1 MRSVSVLLF
10 ICLLLSCDNKTKLGQ
25 YVYEDDMDVLHT
37 DENCSKLKDGKDDE
51 GHPIYA
57 MQPIDIAQLA
67 YCGKVCSQCVSK
79 NTYEQLKNIVEKNS
93 KKVQRERF
101 KNSGNNRK
109 WLYRLL
115 ERGEDPIQEQY
126 IVEMP
131 SYEEF
136 EKEMSDPIFR
146 RNVYDM
152 IEERSYHYGQHR
164 ILDYNSYEDFSRLMG
179 YDEQ

>member
-1 MRSVSVLLF
+1 MIGVPVLF
-10 ICLLLSCDNKTKLGQ
+10 VICLFLSCDNKTKLGQ
-25 YVYEDDMDVLHT
+25 YVYVDDMGVFHT
-37 DENCSKLKDGKDDE
+37 DENCSKLKDGKDDD
-51 GHPIYA
+51 GHSIYA
-57 MQPIDIAQLA
+57 MQPIDTADLA
-67 YCGKVCSQCVSK
+67 YCGKVCSQCISK
-79 NTYEQLKNIVEKNS
+79 ETYEQLKCIVERNYQ
-93 KKVQRERF
+93 KVQRERF
-101 KNSGNNRK
+101 KNCSNNRK

-164 ILDYNSYEDFSRLMG
+164 ILDYNSYDGFSRLMG
-179 YDEQ
+179 YDE

>member
-1 MRSVSVLLF
+1 MKCIPVLLVISLF
-10 ICLLLSCDNKTKLGQ
+10 VSCNNKTKLGQ
-25 YVYEDDMDVLHT
+25 YIYEDDMEVFHT
-37 DENCSKLKDGKDDE
+37 DENCSKLKDGKDDK
-51 GHPIYA
+51 GHSTYA
-57 MQPIDIAQLA
+57 MQPIDTTDLA
-67 YCGKVCSQCVSK
+67 YCGKVCSQCVNK
-79 NTYEQLKNIVEKNS
+79 KTYEQLKCIVERNYQ
-93 KKVQRERF
+93 KVQRERF
-101 KNSGNNRK
+101 KNCSNNRK

-164 ILDYNSYEDFSRLMG
+164 ILDYNSYDGFSRLMG
-179 YDEQ
+179 YDE

>member
-1 MRSVSVLLF
+1 MKGVPVLF
-10 ICLLLSCDNKTKLGQ
+10 VICLFLSCDNKTKLGQ
-25 YVYEDDMDVLHT
+25 YVYEDDMGGVHT
-37 DENCSKLKDGKDDE
+37 DENCSKLKDGKDDD
-51 GHPIYA
+51 GHSIYA
-57 MQPIDIAQLA
+57 MQPIDTADLA
-67 YCGKVCSQCVSK
+67 YCGKVCSQCISK
-79 NTYEQLKNIVEKNS
+79 ETYEQLKCIVERNYQ
-93 KKVQRERF
+93 KVQRERF
-101 KNSGNNRK
+101 KNCSNNRK

-164 ILDYNSYEDFSRLMG
+164 ILDYNSYDGFSRLMG
-179 YDEQ
+179 YDE

>member
-1 MRSVSVLLF
+1 MKGVPVLF
-10 ICLLLSCDNKTKLGQ
+10 VICLFLSCDNKTKLGQ
-25 YVYEDDMDVLHT
+25 YVYEDDMGVFHT
-37 DENCSKLKDGKDDE
+37 DENCSKLKDGKDDD
-51 GHPIYA
+51 GHSIYA
-57 MQPIDIAQLA
+57 MQPIDTADLT
-67 YCGKVCSQCVSK
+67 YCGKVCSQCISK
-79 NTYEQLKNIVEKNS
+79 ETYEQLKCIVERNYQ
-93 KKVQRERF
+93 KVQRERF
-101 KNSGNNRK
+101 KNCSNNRK

-126 IVEMP
+126 IVEMS

-164 ILDYNSYEDFSRLMG
+164 ILDYNSYDGFSRLMG
-179 YDEQ
+179 YDE

>member
-1 MRSVSVLLF
+1 MKGVPVLF
-10 ICLLLSCDNKTKLGQ
+10 VICLFLSCDNKTKLGQ
-25 YVYEDDMDVLHT
+25 YVYEDDMGVFHT
-37 DENCSKLKDGKDDE
+37 DENCSKLKDGKNDD
-51 GHPIYA
+51 GHSIYA
-57 MQPIDIAQLA
+57 MQPIDTADLA
-67 YCGKVCSQCVSK
+67 YCGKVCSQCISK
-79 NTYEQLKNIVEKNS
+79 ETYEQLKCIVERNYQ
-93 KKVQRERF
+93 KVQRERF
-101 KNSGNNRK
+101 KNCSNNRK

-115 ERGEDPIQEQY
+115 ERGEGPIQEQY

-164 ILDYNSYEDFSRLMG
+164 ILDYNSYDGFSRLMG
-179 YDEQ
+179 YDE